1 MKEVCT
7 KERRLDVIRLTS
19 GAKNCS
25 QDVYAMMFKESQ

>member
-19 GAKNCS
+19 GAKLFA
-25 QDVYAMMFKESQ
+25 DVYVMLSKESQ